1 MSHEL
6 WRKNGSHEFFRKP
19 FFIVGIYH
27 LGIVSKS
34 MEAVQLSKEFPGK
47 LAVSNLN
54 FTLKPGRLT
63 ALLGPNG
70 AGKTTTMRLL
80 TGFSRPSG
88 GRVTIEGR
96 DLSENRAE
104 FQKQIGYLPESGP
117 VYRDLTVL
125 ENLEFFARARCLSE
139 LNRSRSIFR
148 VLEELNLGDVR
159 NLVIGTLSKG
169 FRQRVALASVLLSEP
184 KYLILDEPSYG
195 LDPTQMSQI
204 RQLIQS
210 LSKDRTVLIS
220 THSLDEVEEI
230 CEHVL
235 IMSKGTIV
243 ADSSVQSLRRED
255 RLILEINDSGMNFE
269 EFMKNNGWPNVFKI
283 KNMEEGF
290 VEYEVQLGDKKP
302 EDIYLLVSRHQIL
315 LRGMRKLEE
324 SMKTIFNSIT
334 GN

>member
-1 MSHEL
+1 
-6 WRKNGSHEFFRKP
+6 
-19 FFIVGIYH
+19 
-27 LGIVSKS
+27 
-34 MEAVQLSKEFPGK
+34 
-47 LAVSNLN
+47 
-54 FTLKPGRLT
+54 
-63 ALLGPNG
+63 
-70 AGKTTTMRLL
+70 MRLL